1 MRSHHIY
8 IALTMALAAAI
19 GMTACTD
26 EEIYR
31 PAPDDEPTDLLK
43 FNLPEVNEWSASRS
57 DPDWLEQDWREGTID
72 YWKEFKI
79 GEREP
84 TDEANWNIIRRNRV
98 DNRLFK
104 RDFVTVGAAADVSTP
119 SDSTSLPYYDTD
131 GDGKGNPGSY
141 HPGVQKDHLIEGSR
155 SAVMP
160 LLSSADAQ
168 TVGRVTMTAEP
179 ITEQMMKR
187 YEKIAAKYSAES
199 RRGSRG
205 YAVDDRNVTDRYKD
219 ISVSAY
225 CYTTCAKNA
234 EELRDMECFD
244 EHHSHNHK
252 VELMYDNKVSYRK
265 NVIDNNGQGSWNTDT
280 TFYWTQ
286 MIGTANRVRF
296 FAYAPYDIAVRT
308 PDADRQKFPMIL
320 DPDEKRANM
329 DTPELDYLVPVN
341 PKDQQD
347 LSATAVTC
355 PGDYMRTVPLKFNHL
370 LTGVRILIDDYY
382 MGTCIKSIRIKGV
395 RDHGKYTW
403 SKKPDNL
410 ATSSDDE
417 EIEIKPGD
425 PIPDN
430 VHIKGTWEVDE
441 EKDTVSY
448 VFTHENGGL
457 LDKPLPNELD
467 GDQCRWEIID
477 FEYLMLVMPQVLTR
491 DAILEVTFQEEGQE
505 PETHFAHIDCR
516 GTSDNPDPNKD
527 PDEWHQGEMITY
539 IITTWDIEYVL
550 KLVKAGG
557 VYPYP
562 GGYDNKTVV
571 SYAIYY
577 ERGTSNIQKI
587 IPCPWEP
594 EFYDAQTG
602 QIIARP
608 DWVKVTY
615 DRPEPDPDEPGSDL
629 HGEYPREYRYKDDA
643 TKEPFGTPADF
654 IEDKVCHGHVDVMR
668 YGAQQWGGQSEMMVE
683 PLEEATLE
691 SPVNLAIY
699 NSMKHAGTAENS
711 ANCYIINRPG
721 YYKFPM
727 VYGNGL
733 KNGAP
738 NTRAWT
744 EEHGTPNYPQ
754 FVGSDGK
761 VLTSEKLPTIADAA
775 IVTSNAQYAVQLVKI
790 DQDYLTIY
798 VDPTYIDQG
807 NSIVCVRDDDGTI
820 LWSWHI
826 WTTDYDPYVDNGTV
840 SVKVPIEKDWNS
852 DERFDMMR
860 FNLGWHR
867 PDQGDAGDGQTPR
880 RVMWRPV
887 QTHRHDGQV
896 VTRTTPN
903 YYYIEQDPYEATLTG
918 AAPFYNW
925 GRKDPLMK
933 MVHTPFGGSLWLDN
947 SYYGATYSIR
957 RTFDNEELTSCLKEN
972 GKVYK
977 LKDGY
982 YFYTQMKLE
991 WAIQLPWAMPFA
1003 YNIDNPGATHSHTRG
1018 MTWWIGPG
1026 TNITNNP
1033 LQIVNTT
1040 GVDGSTGLP
1049 ILGTGTKGTPGN
1061 ALLETSMLGSQMVFH
1076 TELWCIGQNSDTYL
1090 HKRGEN
1096 GVAGGPV
1103 HNVVKTI
1110 YDPCPPLFTVP
1121 PARAMEYL
1129 TFNNALSYSPIDDA
1143 YGYVST
1149 RHMSLKSHLC
1159 YGYTFYKDYD
1169 SKIRGLTDDDHTV
1182 SLPAMPFLSPLAGES
1197 KWDGSSHLYCVPYL
1211 STFMN
1216 RSCSLWEA
1224 DISRPENNMARKG
1237 WLSSYYNIKGMFMK
1251 GETAG
1256 GGNGMGITETKSTY
1270 LGHTSTGND
1279 YNNSGRQ
1286 IRPVREK
1293 D

>member
-1 MRSHHIY
+1 MRIRHICNIALALTLTAG
-8 IALTMALAAAI
+8 IALT
-19 GMTACTD
+19 ACSD

-31 PAPDDEPTDLLK
+31 PAPDEEPTDQLR
-43 FNLPEVNEWSASRS
+43 FNLPEVNEWSASRAT
-57 DPDWLEQDWREGTID
+57 PDWLEPDWREHLNIGTSD
-72 YWKEFKI
+72 YWNKFD
-79 GEREP
+79 RDNP
-84 TDEANWNIIRRNRV
+84 TSEKNWELIKLNRV

-104 RDFVTVGAAADVSTP
+104 RDFVTVGAAPDVSTP
-119 SDSTSLPYYDTD
+119 SDSTSLPYYDIN
-131 GDGKGNPGSY
+131 GDGKGDPGSY
-141 HPGVQKDHLIEGSR
+141 HKVENDHIITIDETR
-155 SAVMP
+155 TAVMP
-160 LLSSADAQ
+160 LLSSDDSQ
-168 TVGRVTMTAEP
+168 TVGRVTMKAEP
-179 ITEQMMKR
+179 MTEKMMQR
-187 YEKIAAKYSAES
+187 YEKIAAKYSAAAGK
-199 RRGSRG
+199 GSRG
-205 YAVDDRNVTDRYKD
+205 YSVDDRNVTERYKD
-219 ISVSAY
+219 ISVTAY
-225 CYTTCAKNA
+225 CYTTCAQNA

-244 EHHSHNHK
+244 EHREHNHK
-252 VELMYDNKVSYRK
+252 VELMYDNKVSYNK
-265 NVIDNNGQGSWNTDT
+265 TITDATGTGFWTTDT

-286 MIGTANRVRF
+286 MIGVANRVRF

-308 PDADRQKFPMIL
+308 PDADRQKYPMIL
-320 DPDEKRANM
+320 DPDQKRGNM
-329 DTPELDYLVPVN
+329 DTPELDYLVPSN
-341 PKDQQD
+341 PKEQQD

-355 PGDYMRTVPLKFNHL
+355 PGDYTRTVPLKFNHL

-382 MGTCIKSIRIKGV
+382 MGTCITSIKIKGV

-410 ATSSDDE
+410 ATSSDDK
-417 EIEIKPGD
+417 EIEVKPGD
-425 PIPDN
+425 PVADD
-430 VHIKGTWEVDE
+430 VHIKGTWEVDT
-441 EKDTVSY
+441 EKDFVEY
-448 VFTHENGGL
+448 EFTHENGGL

-477 FEYLMLVMPQVLTR
+477 FEYLMLVMPQILTR
-491 DAILEVTFQEEGQE
+491 DAIIEVTFDEGDG
-505 PETHFAHIDCR
+505 PYTRFAHIDGR
-516 GTSDNPDPNKD
+516 GTSDKFDADAD

-577 ERGTSNIQKI
+577 ERGTTNIQKI

-602 QIIARP
+602 RVIERP
-608 DWVKVTY
+608 YWVNVTY
-615 DRPEPDPDEPGSDL
+615 DRPDPDPTIPGDDL
-629 HGEYPREYRYKDDA
+629 HGEYPREYRYKDGTTD
-643 TKEPFGTPADF
+643 PFGTPLDF

-668 YGAQQWGGQSEMMVE
+668 YGAQLWGGRSEMMVE
-683 PLEEATLE
+683 PLAEATLE
-691 SPVNLAIY
+691 NPVNLAVY

-711 ANCYIINRPG
+711 ANCYIINQPG

-738 NTRAWT
+738 NPTAWT
-744 EEHGTPNYPQ
+744 EQHGTTGYPQ
-754 FVGSDGK
+754 FVGSNGQI
-761 VLTSEKLPTIADAA
+761 LSSEKLPTIADAA

-807 NSIVCVRDDDGTI
+807 NSIVCVRDGNGTI

-826 WTTDYDPYVDNGTV
+826 WTTDYDPYADKGTV
-840 SVKVPIEKDWNS
+840 SVKVPTGNGWNK

-867 PDQGDAGDGQTPR
+867 PDRGDAGDGKTPR

-887 QTHRHDGQV
+887 QSHRHEGHTI
-896 VTRTTPN
+896 TRTTPN
-903 YYYIEQDPYEATLTG
+903 YYYIEQDPYEATQTG

-933 MVHTPFGGSLWLDN
+933 MVHTPFDKALLLDN
-947 SYYGATYSIR
+947 TYYGATYSLR
-957 RTFDNEELTSCLKEN
+957 RTFDNEKLTSRLDGSKE
-972 GKVYK
+972 YR

-1003 YNIDNPGATHSHTRG
+1003 YNIDNPGTTHSHTRG

-1026 TNITNNP
+1026 TTITNNP

-1049 ILGTGTKGTPGN
+1049 VLGTTGTPGN
-1061 ALLETSMLGSQMVFH
+1061 ALLETSMSGGQMVFH
-1076 TELWCIGQNSDTYL
+1076 KELWCIGQKSDTYL
-1090 HKRGEN
+1090 DKRGEN
-1096 GVAGGPV
+1096 GAEGGAV
-1103 HNVVKTI
+1103 RNVVKTI

-1121 PARAMEYL
+1121 PARALEYL
-1129 TFNNALSYSPIDDA
+1129 NVNHSLHYNSIDDS

-1149 RHMSLKSHLC
+1149 QYMQLKSHLC
-1159 YGYTFYKDYD
+1159 YGYTFYKDPE
-1169 SKIRGLTDDDHTV
+1169 SKLNDLKDDDHTV

-1197 KWDGSSHLYCVPYL
+1197 TWDKSSNVYCLPFL

-1216 RSCSLWEA
+1216 RSCTLWEA
-1224 DISRPENNMARKG
+1224 DISVPEPTLKNKG
-1237 WLSSYYNIKGMFMK
+1237 WLSSYYNITGMFVT
-1251 GETAG
+1251 GNADG
-1256 GGNGMGITETKSTY
+1256 GINGMGSTETKSTY
-1270 LGHTSTGND
+1270 LGHRSTGND

-1286 IRPVREK
+1286 IRPVREV

>member
-43 FNLPEVNEWSASRS
+43 FNLPEVNEWSASRA
-57 DPDWLEQDWREGTID
+57 DPDWLEQDWREALSTGNSK
-72 YWKEFKI
+72 YWAQFDFDN
-79 GEREP
+79 P
-84 TDEANWNIIRRNRV
+84 TAEKNWNLIRLNRV

-104 RDFVTVGAAADVSTP
+104 RDFVTVGAAPDVSTP
-119 SDSTSLPYYDTD
+119 NDSTSKPYYDIN
-131 GDGKGNPGSY
+131 GDGEGDPGSY
-141 HPGVQKDHLIEGSR
+141 HQDVAKNHMITGSR

-168 TVGRVTMTAEP
+168 TVGRVTMKAEP

-205 YAVDDRNVTDRYKD
+205 YPVDDRNVTDRYKD

-225 CYTTCAKNA
+225 CYTTCAQNA

-244 EHHSHNHK
+244 EHRDHNHK
-252 VELMYDNKVSYRK
+252 VELMYDSKVSYRK

-320 DPDEKRANM
+320 DPDEKRAGM
-329 DTPELDYLVPVN
+329 DTPELDYLVPVS

-382 MGTCIKSIRIKGV
+382 MGTCIKSVKIKGV

-410 ATSSDDE
+410 ATSSDDK

-425 PIPDN
+425 PIPDD

-441 EKDTVSY
+441 EKDY
-448 VFTHENGGL
+448 VEYEFTHENGGL

-516 GTSDNPDPNKD
+516 GTTDNFDPDKD

-577 ERGTSNIQKI
+577 ERGTTNIQKI

-602 QIIARP
+602 QVIARP

-615 DRPEPDPDEPGSDL
+615 DRPEPDPNEPGSDL
-629 HGEYPREYRYKDDA
+629 HGKYPREYRYKDDA
-643 TKEPFGTPADF
+643 TKEPFATPADF

-691 SPVNLAIY
+691 NPVNLAVY

-733 KNGAP
+733 KNGSP

-744 EEHGTPNYPQ
+744 QTTNTPGYQQ
-754 FVGSDGK
+754 FVGSDGQE
-761 VLTSEKLPTIADAA
+761 LTSEKLPTIADAA
-775 IVTSNAQYAVQLVKI
+775 IMTSNAQYAVQLVKI

-807 NSIVCVRDDDGTI
+807 NSIVCVRDAYGTI

-840 SVKVPIEKDWNS
+840 SVKVPVEDGWQK

-867 PDQGDAGDGQTPR
+867 PDQGDDNSGQPR
-880 RVMWRPV
+880 RIMWRPV
-887 QTHRHDGQV
+887 QTHRHEGKV
-896 VTRTTPN
+896 ETRTTPN
-903 YYYIEQDPYEATLTG
+903 YYYIEQDPYEATRTG

-933 MVHTPFGGSLWLDN
+933 MVHTPFSKPFLLDN
-947 SYYGATYSIR
+947 SYYGATYSTR
-957 RTFDNEELTSCLKEN
+957 RTYDNEALTSFVDGN
-972 GKVYK
+972 TYK
-977 LKDGY
+977 LSDGY
-982 YFYTQMKLE
+982 YFYTQMEIK
-991 WAIQLPWAMPFA
+991 WSIMLPWAIPFC
-1003 YNIDNPGATHSHTRG
+1003 YNTDNPGATHSHTRG
-1018 MTWWIGPG
+1018 MTWWIGPMTSIQNNPVQISGSVG
-1026 TNITNNP
+1026 TNDYGFPIFG
-1033 LQIVNTT
+1033 TT
-1040 GVDGSTGLP
+1040 GS
-1049 ILGTGTKGTPGN
+1049 PGN
-1061 ALLETSMLGSQMVFH
+1061 SLTPASLGNRPIVFH
-1076 TELWCIGQNSDTYL
+1076 TELWCIGQYSSDYL
-1090 HKRGEN
+1090 HKKHGR
-1096 GVAGGPV
+1096 
-1103 HNVVKTI
+1103 NVIKTI
-1110 YDPCPPLFTVP
+1110 YDPCPPLFTVA
-1121 PARAMEYL
+1121 PARAMEY
-1129 TFNNALSYSPIDDA
+1129 FNINNALGYSSIDDHF
-1143 YGYVST
+1143 GYVST
-1149 RHMSLKSHLC
+1149 TYMMLKSHLC
-1159 YGYTFYKDYD
+1159 YGYTFYKDAD

-1182 SLPAMPFLSPLAGES
+1182 TLPAMPFLSPLAGES
-1197 KWDGSSHLYCVPYL
+1197 YKDPTTGKAYHQYCLPFL

-1216 RSCSLWEA
+1216 RSCSIWEA
-1224 DISRPENNMARKG
+1224 DISDPESNYKG
-1237 WLSSYYNIKGMFMK
+1237 YGMLSSYFNIKGMFSTDK
-1251 GETAG
+1251 SLG
-1256 GGNGMGITETKSTY
+1256 GDNGMGITETKSTWQ
-1270 LGHTSTGND
+1270 GHTATGNS
-1279 YNNSGRQ
+1279 YNNTGRQ